1 MKWCI
6 TKSDIISFVKTMV
19 NVDDAGFSTPAI
31 LLLRCRSLRQ
41 ELWYIRR
48 RTLEDPHKA
57 RDLLPHRCFCR
68 TSFYA
73 QVLVILTVPQ
83 DSHTTHSNHAFG
95 RCSGYWFR
103 AVLHPPPPTDV
114 VVTNLLIQV
123 RGQCSIFS
131 PPFPLTP
138 QFCRYTFK
146 RQVHA
151 VLLFLINRNVR
162 DVTKKLKG
170 PALASLTRNLFN
182 QTNTKCRI
190 YRTKKC

>member
-1 MKWCI
+1 MMLAFQHQPFFFFVVVR
-6 TKSDIISFVKTMV
+6 SDRNSGTYAAVHWRIHTRPEIFSLTDVSAGQVSTLRFWSFWQSRK
-19 NVDDAGFSTPAI
+19 
-31 LLLRCRSLRQ
+31 
-41 ELWYIRR
+41 
-48 RTLEDPHKA
+48 
-57 RDLLPHRCFCR
+57 
-68 TSFYA
+68 
-73 QVLVILTVPQ
+73 ILTPLIQTMHSADVVVT
-83 DSHTTHSNHAFG
+83 DSG
-95 RCSGYWFR
+95 QCSI
-103 AVLHPPPPTDV
+103 PPPPTDV